1 MQTGEPAIS
10 PDGSP
15 GQAPAAQ
22 PLENTALRGGGGGT
36 SRDRDGR
43 HRSWTRPRGPTR
55 ASRALPADW
64 AGAVHLSRL
73 TIPAVSYPCHSQPP
87 PSTAGPSK
95 DPGAGGQSW
104 GLTLVWAF
112 HCWLSGPS
120 GTCPALPRTQA
131 ETMAERSTRGPQ
143 ALTPGPSRPSAR
155 QAACPAL
162 HPTGPRSAHLC
173 GPDPCCSRSPGGRS
187 GAWTGS
193 PCLREGPCQQR
204 TRPRPRGGRPATGLD
219 WLRTCCRQGPGRLG
233 RRRRGHVREQGAAQ
247 VLGGRGGAQRCP
259 KSVCPP
265 PLPLLLW
272 PHSSC
277 GPGGDLGPGLTWA
290 AARTFWYKLLP
301 WRGSGGP
308 VKAAGGAGRDSI
320 RAPLQPPGRA
330 RPPHLPSG
338 CAS

>member
-1 MQTGEPAIS
+1 MQTGELAIS

-22 PLENTALRGGGGGT
+22 PLENTALRGGGGT

-120 GTCPALPRTQA
+120 GTSPVLPRTQA

-162 HPTGPRSAHLC
+162 HPTGPRSTHLC
-173 GPDPCCSRSPGGRS
+173 DPDPCCSRSPGGRS

-193 PCLREGPCQQR
+193 PCLREGPCQQHAR
-204 TRPRPRGGRPATGLD
+204 GPRPPGWTPCDGAGLVTYLLQAGPGTAGREAEGARPRTGRCPSPGRERGCSTLSQVGLSPTPAPAALAPQQLWSRGRPGSWAH
-219 WLRTCCRQGPGRLG
+219 LG
-233 RRRRGHVREQGAAQ
+233 SR
-247 VLGGRGGAQRCP
+247 
-259 KSVCPP
+259 
-265 PLPLLLW
+265 
-272 PHSSC
+272 
-277 GPGGDLGPGLTWA
+277 
-290 AARTFWYKLLP
+290 
-301 WRGSGGP
+301 
-308 VKAAGGAGRDSI
+308 
-320 RAPLQPPGRA
+320 
-330 RPPHLPSG
+330 PHLLV
-338 CAS
+338 

>member
-36 SRDRDGR
+36 SHDRDGR

-173 GPDPCCSRSPGGRS
+173 GPDPCCSQSPGGRS

-193 PCLREGPCQQR
+193 PCLREGPCQQHAR
-204 TRPRPRGGRPATGLD
+204 GHGPGVDALRRGWTGYVPAAGRALDGWEGGGGGTSENRALPKSWAGEGVLNVAPSRSVPHPCPCCSGPTAAVVPGATWVLGSPGQPPAPSGISCSRGGD
-219 WLRTCCRQGPGRLG
+219 PG
-233 RRRRGHVREQGAAQ
+233 VQ
-247 VLGGRGGAQRCP
+247 
-259 KSVCPP
+259 
-265 PLPLLLW
+265 
-272 PHSSC
+272 
-277 GPGGDLGPGLTWA
+277 
-290 AARTFWYKLLP
+290 
-301 WRGSGGP
+301 
-308 VKAAGGAGRDSI
+308 
-320 RAPLQPPGRA
+320 
-330 RPPHLPSG
+330 
-338 CAS
+338 